1 MASSRH
7 RHAVPRRAGR
17 GTTSTAARD
26 YAGRHSTP
34 QRTGV
39 TPWRR
44 SAARVVFPAIGTLA
58 VLGAAAAVVVNGSE
72 NAPAAASSTVAAAP
86 VSDDIITEAL
96 GDTPE
101 VSRSG
106 ERPELP
112 DADAVSVDVSG
123 QMLALEDGV
132 QIHADAD
139 SASPVLDEVDEGDAL
154 DVTGK
159 EKDGWSEVVLKGVP
173 RWVKSDQIATE
184 LPLSNAPCP
193 KMSENGLQPDT
204 VKLFRAVCAEFPEVA
219 SYGAIAG
226 RGEHA
231 TGHALD
237 IMVRGALGDRI
248 AAFVQEHRAELGVE
262 YIIWEQRI
270 WRPATSNSWR
280 GMSSRGGDTA
290 NHMDHVHVTTYG
302 NAATG

>member
-1 MASSRH
+1 M
-7 RHAVPRRAGR
+7 R
-17 GTTSTAARD
+17 GYT
-26 YAGRHSTP
+26 GRHSTP
-34 QRTGV
+34 ATRTGP

-44 SAARVVFPAIGTLA
+44 SAARIAFPAIGTLA
-58 VLGAAAAVVVNGSE
+58 VLGAAAAVVVNGTES
-72 NAPAAASSTVAAAP
+72 APAEATSAVAAAP
-86 VSDDIITEAL
+86 ADDIISEAL
-96 GDTPE
+96 SETPE
-101 VSRSG
+101 VNRSG

-112 DADAVSVDVSG
+112 DPETVSVDVTG

-132 QIHADAD
+132 TIHADAD
-139 SASPVLDEVDEGDAL
+139 GDSPVLDEVDEGEAL
-154 DVTGK
+154 DVTG
-159 EKDGWSEVVLKGVP
+159 ETKDGWSEVVLKGAP
-173 RWVKSDQIATE
+173 RWVRSDQIATE

-193 KMSENGLQPDT
+193 KMSESGLQPDT
-204 VKLFRAVCAEFPEVA
+204 VKVFRAVCAEFPEVS

-248 AAFVQEHRAELGVE
+248 AAFVQENRAELGVE

-280 GMSSRGGDTA
+280 PMSSRGGDTA
-290 NHMDHVHVTTYG
+290 NHFDHVHVTTYG
-302 NAATG
+302 SSATD